1 MKLTRLKEIIL
12 YRTTKITLP
21 DGERTNSYDE
31 GKSYQ
36 AIIQYLMN
44 DRVAVTT
51 YGADIDKI
59 HRICTLH
66 NELENFLISKVRNK
80 EDNVSNYVIK
90 YNGNYYNIL
99 KVTPKWI
106 EMKWR

>member
-21 DGERTNSYDE
+21 DGERTDSYDE

-44 DRVAVTT
+44 DRVAVAI

>member
-21 DGERTNSYDE
+21 DGERTDSYDE

-44 DRVAVTT
+44 DRVAVAT

>member
-1 MKLTRLKEIIL
+1 M

-21 DGERTNSYDE
+21 DGERTDSYDE

-44 DRVAVTT
+44 DRVAVAT